1 MSGNDVFQTIGA
13 AAGVLAF
20 AWNVFL
26 MRAGT
31 FTDETLR
38 RTIEGHGKDMLSM
51 VEKMEGFM
59 KREQGGQ

>member
-20 AWNVFL
+20 SLNIIL

-31 FTDETLR
+31 FTVETLR
-38 RTIEGHGKDMLSM
+38 RTMLSM
-51 VEKMEGFM
+51 VEKMEGFI
-59 KREQGGQ
+59 KREQGGR